1 MKNLR
6 TNRFVRSFLL
16 PFAAVLWL
24 GFAGCTSWKD
34 PGYSVEEVVSIE
46 RPYELR
52 ARLSDGSQIE
62 VKSPRLESDSL
73 IGVGPK
79 DPETGRMTRVSIP
92 LTDVVSIEVKRS
104 DGVKTA
110 ALVVG
115 TGALVIGGIAL
126 IASATESDPPPRV
139 SSGGGGEPISCPL
152 VYSWDGT
159 DWRLDS
165 GTFGGAFLEPLART
179 DVDNLEFA
187 RVENGRLRLRL
198 ANELPE
204 TDHVDALDL
213 LVVDHAPGTEVIPDG
228 AGGLHTVG
236 ALSVPIAARDDHGRD
251 ALATVRSVDGWG
263 WESSPTGRD
272 PSVAADTRSALE
284 LEFSRPPGATEATLV
299 VHGSNTP
306 WAGWLM
312 QDFIAAH
319 GRDADTW
326 YAAMNA
332 DREAARALGE
342 ALAREA
348 FLSVSVETA
357 HGWEPRG
364 LVWEVGPEIAKRQ
377 ALRLDLAGIEG
388 ETVRVR
394 LESVPLY
401 WNLDQVGI
409 DFPASSTPTA
419 LTAASTP
426 TASSEQ
432 STPALPSMRHIRI
445 VEPESARMESDGQDV
460 RALLSEADGI
470 ELVLETGDAAVLA
483 FQVPPVPEGMIRS
496 YLIATTGWYRIH
508 SPVSNAPPRAEVARI
523 GTEPGSVSR
532 LSVARLNEALEA
544 LNARAARGALTAL
557 GGEDGR

>member
-6 TNRFVRSFLL
+6 ANRFARLFLL
-16 PFAAVLWL
+16 PFAAVLWF

-34 PGYSVEEVVSIE
+34 PGYTVEEVVSIE

-52 ARLSDGSQIE
+52 ARLSNGAQIE
-62 VKSPRLESDSL
+62 LKSPRLESDSL

-79 DPETGRMTRVSIP
+79 DPQTGRMTRISIP
-92 LTDVVSIEVKRS
+92 LTDVVSVEVKSS

-126 IASATESDPPPRV
+126 IASASESNPPTPV
-139 SSGGGGEPISCPL
+139 STGGGGEPISCPL
-152 VYSWDGT
+152 VYSWHGT

-187 RVENGRLRLRL
+187 RVEDGRLRLRL

-236 ALSVPIAARDDHGRD
+236 GLSVPIAARDDHGRD
-251 ALATVRSVDGWG
+251 ALAAVRSVDGWG

-272 PSVAADTRSALE
+272 PAVAADTRSALE
-284 LEFSRPPGATEATLV
+284 LEFLRPPGTAEATLV

-332 DREAARALGE
+332 DREASRALGD

-357 HGWEPRG
+357 SGWEPRG
-364 LVWEVGPEIAKRQ
+364 LVWEAGPEIAKRQ
-377 ALRLDLAGIEG
+377 ALRLDLAGVEG
-388 ETVRVR
+388 ETIRVR

-409 DFPASSTPTA
+409 DFPSASAPIASSA
-419 LTAASTP
+419 
-426 TASSEQ
+426 Q
-432 STPALPSMRHIRI
+432 STPASPSTPDVRV

-483 FQVPPVPEGMIRS
+483 FQAPPVPEGMIRS

-508 SPVSNAPPRAEVARI
+508 SPASSAPPRAEVARI
-523 GTEPGSVSR
+523 GTEPGAVSR

-544 LNARAARGALTAL
+544 LDARAARAARGSLTAF

>member
-1 MKNLR
+1 MLRIR

-34 PGYSVEEVVSIE
+34 PGYTVEEVVSIE

-62 VKSPRLESDSL
+62 LKSPQLESDSL

-126 IASATESDPPPRV
+126 IASAAESDPPPRV
-139 SSGGGGEPISCPL
+139 STGGGAQPISCPL

-179 DVDNLEFA
+179 DVDNLEFVRA
-187 RVENGRLRLRL
+187 EDGRVRLRL

-228 AGGLHTVG
+228 TGGLHTVG
-236 ALSVPIAARDDHGRD
+236 ALSAPIAARDDHGRD
-251 ALATVRSVDGWG
+251 ALAAVRSVDGWG

-272 PSVAADTRSALE
+272 PSVAADTRSALV
-284 LEFSRPPGATEATLV
+284 LEFSRPPGTAEATLV

-332 DREAARALGE
+332 DRDASLALGE

-357 HGWEPRG
+357 RGWEPRG
-364 LVWEVGPEIAKRQ
+364 LVWEAGPEIAKRQ
-377 ALRLDLAGIEG
+377 ALRLDLAGVEG

-409 DFPASSTPTA
+409 DFSPASLSTP
-419 LTAASTP
+419 P
-426 TASSEQ
+426 V
-432 STPALPSMRHIRI
+432 RV

-460 RALLSEADGI
+460 LALLSEADGI
-470 ELVLETGDAAVLA
+470 ELILETGDAVVLA

-508 SPVSNAPPRAEVARI
+508 SPASDAPPRAEVARI
-523 GTEPGSVSR
+523 GTEPGAVSR

-544 LNARAARGALTAL
+544 LDARAARGARSSLTAL
-557 GGEDGR
+557 SGEDGR